1 MTHCSIG
8 LRDRRSVT
16 RYELL
21 SSAKSI
27 GKELIKKYI
36 YSKFWE
42 IYSQNF
48 LIMLKNLLQMHWKLR
63 KKRVTQKTVEAIDDL
78 VVNKIANKTTK
89 KLPPPSQKD
98 TPFKKQKE
106 RKKIPK
112 GKYRSPE
119 KIQKIIDKLKLIS

>member
-89 KLPPPSQKD
+89 KLPPPL
-98 TPFKKQKE
+98 KKMPPSKNKKKE
-106 RKKIPK
+106 KILK

-119 KIQKIIDKLKLIS
+119 KIQKIIDELKLIS

>member
-1 MTHCSIG
+1 MTHCSIE

-89 KLPPPSQKD
+89 RYPLQK
-98 TPFKKQKE
+98 TK
-106 RKKIPK
+106 RKKENTK
-112 GKYRSPE
+112 R
-119 KIQKIIDKLKLIS
+119 KIQISRKNTENYW